1 MSDGDGN
8 DDADADAAGVSFT
21 SADGNGADGLLIAA
35 SASGKAATTGGG
47 SATDG
52 GGATTGDGAG
62 RAGGERKRGRTKVGW
77 KLGESH
83 AIVTLH
89 DLNTLAQCETRVLRG
104 LAMPFEARAPGHV
117 DALRAA
123 TAQRL
128 HPHDKTHGT
137 TNDDTNRR
145 AAARDRQ

>member
-1 MSDGDGN
+1 MG
-8 DDADADAAGVSFT
+8 
-21 SADGNGADGLLIAA
+21 
-35 SASGKAATTGGG
+35 
-47 SATDG
+47 
-52 GGATTGDGAG
+52 
-62 RAGGERKRGRTKVGW
+62 RGRWRRRQEGRERQRGRQKQI
-77 KLGESH
+77 KN
-83 AIVTLH
+83 
-89 DLNTLAQCETRVLRG
+89 DLNTLARCGSTDGAAMG

-137 TNDDTNRR
+137 TNDDTDRR